1 MDATKQTL
9 ALKATCLLSA
19 VLGFAAPITSTS
31 VSFGSISFTSSS
43 YLTKACVNG
52 ACTNYGGDAPDKQ
65 KAAIAFCAIALI
77 ICFVQCVLHF
87 TAKPPNHALLGK
99 LSLPAAFSFLISFS
113 LIANQFADSP
123 AAPDYSAGFAF
134 IIIGW
139 LASMGHFFVSNKAAA
154 SA

>member
-19 VLGFAAPITSTS
+19 VLGFAAPITSTTS
-31 VSFGSISFTSSS
+31 GPFTVSS
-43 YLTKACVNG
+43 YLTKYCFNG
-52 ACTNYGGDAPDKQ
+52 ACTNYGSDVADKQ